1 MNPISPEQF
10 QALVIKSKLID
21 PDRLRKVWKD
31 IPSNLRTDA
40 GKMAAFLVKQRFLT
54 EFQALKLLKGIR
66 QGLVLGKYRILSPIG
81 RGGMGTV
88 YLARHENGSLVALK
102 VLPPKR
108 AKREERTLARFL
120 REMELSQRVKHPNLA
135 RTHEVG
141 TSQGIYFIAMEYIR
155 GKSLKQLVVDEGPLS
170 VDRASALFIEVSVGL
185 AYAHARGLIHRDL
198 KPSNIMVTPAGHA
211 KILDFGLAMESDEE
225 IPEDKTII
233 GGKGYVVGTMDFI
246 APEQIQ
252 NSADVDFRA
261 DLYALGCTMYYTL
274 TGQPPFPGG
283 SSKRKMKMHLTE
295 FPEPIPEI
303 NPEVPEAFARIAEKL
318 MEKDPSRRYQ
328 NADAVCEAIMPWSK
342 DDQPV
347 KQDDELS
354 NTAIIEEVTH
364 TKMHYWREI
373 GTTLAAVVPSES
385 GSQSTSMPNLEL
397 SEDEGEKRE
406 STNKIVW
413 NQKITNIL
421 LLVLSLLML
430 IIIVVLIFRQ

>member
-10 QALVIKSKLID
+10 QALLIKSKLID
-21 PDRLRKVWKD
+21 PERLRKVWRD
-31 IPSNLRTDA
+31 IPDSLRDDA
-40 GKMAAFLVKQRFLT
+40 GKLAAFLVKQRFLT

-88 YLARHENGSLVALK
+88 YLARHENGGLVALK

-155 GKSLKQLVVDEGPLS
+155 GKSLKQLIVDEGPLN
-170 VDRASALFIEVSVGL
+170 VDRATALFIEVSVGL

-198 KPSNIMVTPAGHA
+198 KPSNIMITPAGHA
-211 KILDFGLAMESDEE
+211 KILDFGLAMDRDEE
-225 IPEDKTII
+225 PPEDRTIM

-246 APEQIQ
+246 APEQIH
-252 NSADVDFRA
+252 NSADVDLRA
-261 DLYALGCTMYYTL
+261 DLYALGCTMYFAL

-295 FPEPIPEI
+295 FAEPIPEL
-303 NPEVPEAFARIAEKL
+303 NPDIPPAFAKIAEKL
-318 MEKDPSRRYQ
+318 MEKDPERRYTH
-328 NADAVCEAIMPWSK
+328 ADAVCEAIMPWSK
-342 DDQPV
+342 DEGASSRE
-347 KQDDELS
+347 DELS
-354 NTAIIEEVTH
+354 DTGIIEEVTQSKLH
-364 TKMHYWREI
+364 QWREI
-373 GTTLAAVVPSES
+373 GTTLAAVTPSES
-385 GSQSTSMPNLEL
+385 ESHSTLLPVAIEEN
-397 SEDEGEKRE
+397 DVIEKQ
-406 STNKIVW
+406 TNKLVW

-421 LLVLSLLML
+421 LLVLSLLLL
-430 IIIVVLIFRQ
+430 IIIAVLIARG